1 MCGKRVLSRKAV
13 ASGFVEWDSE
23 RARAV
28 FDALDGAFLGDGI
41 VVAVAAVDS
50 GSSGPAF
57 GVTEGLPEDARFEIG
72 SITKT
77 MTAALLASLVGDGVL
92 ALDDEIGRWLDAGP
106 NGNITLEQL
115 ATHTSGLPRL
125 APNQPTDE
133 VNPYRDFTAECAE
146 EGLRAA
152 ARTPDAGHVY
162 SNFGYQLLGLVLE
175 RASGQRYQDLLA
187 ERLLGPLGMTRSGVG
202 GAGGGTRMTGH
213 AGGQPVGHWDFALPG
228 PGAVEA
234 TIGDLARYLAACL
247 TPPHGPLGAA
257 IRLCQQPRVR
267 IGGETAGGL
276 AWIITDGLLF
286 HNGGTGGFTASMTI
300 DQGAGHAVAGLVNTH
315 GSSAPLLDAVVM
327 AAVKGSD
334 PRLARPRD
342 SGEAAGPEWDERASV
357 LCARAHRRRLR
368 RRPPD
373 AASGEPAEADGRA
386 PRPDV
391 AVRTRPHRR
400 ARAGLGLVPLTA
412 RWRRRPHHV
421 HRQQR
426 PAVAPGRVHRLRPD
440 RHAARHRPRRSAAL
454 VRWRDSPPPDRRGGR
469 SAGLRPPW
477 GASTSSTLP
486 KPRLTTNSAVVS
498 ET

>member
-1 MCGKRVLSRKAV
+1 
-13 ASGFVEWDSE
+13 VESDAE

-28 FDALDGAFLGDGI
+28 FEALDGAFTGDGI

-50 GSSGPAF
+50 RGGGPAF
-57 GVTEGLPEDARFEIG
+57 AVTEGLPEDARFEIG

-77 MTAALLASLVGDGVL
+77 MTATLLASLVGDGVL

-106 NGNITLEQL
+106 HGGITLEQL

-133 VNPYRDFTAECAE
+133 VNPYRDFTAERAQ

-152 ARTPDAGHVY
+152 VRTAGAGHVY

-187 ERLLGPLGMTRSGVG
+187 QRLLGPLGMTRSGVG
-202 GAGGGTRMTGH
+202 GAGGGTRVTGH
-213 AGGQPVGHWDFALPG
+213 AGGEPVGHWDFALPG

-234 TIGDLARYLAACL
+234 TIGDLGRYLAACL
-247 TPPHGPLGAA
+247 RPPDDPLGSA

-267 IGGETAGGL
+267 LGGAAAAGL

-300 DQGAGHAVAGLVNTH
+300 DQDAGHAVAALVNTH

-334 PRLARPRD
+334 PLLVRPRD
-342 SGEAAGPEWDERASV
+342 NGETAGPEWDERAST
-357 LCARAHRRRLR
+357 LARALIDGDYASVRRML
-368 RRPPD
+368 PPD
-373 AASGEPAEADGRA
+373 DQSKLTAERLGQLWQFALDRIGD
-386 PRPDV
+386 PGPV
-391 AVRTRPHRR
+391 AVSCRS
-400 ARAGLGLVPLTA
+400 
-412 RWRRRPHHV
+412 
-421 HRQQR
+421 Q
-426 PAVAPGRVHRLRPD
+426 PD
-440 RHAARHRPRRSAAL
+440 GVAAL
-454 VRWRDSPPPDRRGGR
+454 ITFAGRDDSLSLLVGYTPSGQIAMLRVIAPDE
-469 SAGLRPPW
+469 ALPW
-477 GASTSSTLP
+477 
-486 KPRLTTNSAVVS
+486 
-498 ET
+498 

>member
-28 FDALDGAFLGDGI
+28 FDALDGAFVGDGI

-57 GVTEGLPEDARFEIG
+57 AVTDGLPEHARFEIG

-77 MTAALLASLVGDGVL
+77 MTAALLASLVGDGAL

-152 ARTPDAGHVY
+152 VRTPDAGHVY
-162 SNFGYQLLGLVLE
+162 SNLGYQLLGLVLE

-187 ERLLGPLGMTRSGVG
+187 ERLLGPLGMTSSGVG
-202 GAGGGTRMTGH
+202 RAGGGTRMTGH
-213 AGGQPVGHWDFALPG
+213 AGGRPVGHWDFALPG

-247 TPPHGPLGAA
+247 TPPAGPLGAA

-267 IGGETAGGL
+267 MGGETAGGL

-286 HNGGTGGFTASMTI
+286 HNGGTGGFTASMMI

-342 SGEAAGPEWDERASV
+342 NGESAGPEWDARASA
-357 LCARAHRRRLR
+357 LSRALI
-368 RRPPD
+368 
-373 AASGEPAEADGRA
+373 DGDYA
-386 PRPDV
+386 
-391 AVRTRPHRR
+391 
-400 ARAGLGLVPLTA
+400 
-412 RWRRRPHHV
+412 
-421 HRQQR
+421 
-426 PAVAPGRVHRLRPD
+426 RVHRMLRPED
-440 RHAARHRPRRSAAL
+440 QPKLTAERLGQMWQSALGHIGVPGPVSVSCRSQPDGVAAL
-454 VRWRDSPPPDRRGGR
+454 ITFTGSKDPLSLLVGFTASGQVAMLRVTAPDE
-469 SAGLRPPW
+469 ALPW
-477 GASTSSTLP
+477 
-486 KPRLTTNSAVVS
+486 
-498 ET
+498 